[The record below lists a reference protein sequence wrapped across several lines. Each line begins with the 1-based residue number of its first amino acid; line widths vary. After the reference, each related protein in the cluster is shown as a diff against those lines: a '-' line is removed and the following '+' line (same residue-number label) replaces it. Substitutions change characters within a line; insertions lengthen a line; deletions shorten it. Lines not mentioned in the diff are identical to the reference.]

1 MKNILTIGKKGIT
14 SGDFFASVAPDY
26 CNLVMFIDLKNDDLL
41 EKLSRHDLLIKAVII
56 V

>member
-26 CNLVMFIDLKNDDLL
+26 CNLVMFINKSCDGG
-41 EKLSRHDLLIKAVII
+41 II
-56 V
+56 P